1 MGDIS
6 KGQGIACSCVYIEN
20 ATAFTRRI
28 GSALCPHSVRPAEAA
43 IQQRKGALI
52 LFEAAIMSSFIMSIK
67 PLKLTARDGAYIDTA
82 RFTDA
87 GRPAVLPS
95 HDRWHAL
102 PSVHQRAS
110 PQSPAL
116 DGETRQHDACGTCR
130 ELPRYPHYLSCC
142 SPYCLL
148 AFMPPSAT
156 SLAYSCSSQAPHA
169 SHAPC
174 SLPPPSI
181 TRNLPCLCLVTT
193 PFDGARGLGGLGG
206 ACASKHI
213 MTMRW

>member
-142 SPYCLL
+142 SPYCLRARRYL
-148 AFMPPSAT
+148 LPIWPTAALHKLHTRAT
-156 SLAYSCSSQAPHA
+156 PHA
-169 SHAPC
+169 A
-174 SLPPPSI
+174 SLH
-181 TRNLPCLCLVTT
+181 LPLLVISLV
-193 PFDGARGLGGLGG
+193 FDSSPRPLMERGDSNGWGGL
-206 ACASKHI
+206 AHLNTS
-213 MTMRW
+213 